1 MKEVVVVA
9 AVRTPVGRGHPEKGV
24 FRDVHPNTL
33 LGATY
38 LEALGRAGIDA
49 STVDAVVVGCAQQFG
64 EQMSNPGR
72 HAWLQAGLPYET
84 PATTVDCRCGSG
96 QQAVSIAAAQIASG
110 MHDVVV
116 AGGVEHMGHIPIGV
130 GWRYVDELGTPWP
143 EELLERYP
151 FISQGLAAELIVERW
166 GLTRGELDELALR
179 SHERA
184 AHATDSGYFDREIV
198 PIPTPDG
205 VVSQDQGIRRDT
217 TLEQLASLEPAFKPD
232 GVVTAASSSQISDG
246 AAALVLMSRERA
258 DELGV
263 TARARILDSTILGVD
278 PILMLTGPIDVTEK
292 LLQRN
297 GLTID
302 DIDLFEVNEAFAP
315 VVAAW
320 AKEVGAD
327 LERTNVNGGA
337 IALGH
342 PLGSTGTR
350 LITTLIHE
358 LEQRQ
363 AKLGLV
369 AMCCG
374 GGLGTGTLLE
384 RL

>member
-1 MKEVVVVA
+1 MRGREVVVVE

-24 FRDVHPNTL
+24 YRDVHPNVL
-33 LGATY
+33 LGATFVES
-38 LEALGRAGIDA
+38 LARSGIQGTD
-49 STVDAVVVGCAQQFG
+49 VDAVVVGCAQQFG

-84 PATTVDCRCGSG
+84 PSTTVDCRCGSG
-96 QQAVSIAAAQIASG
+96 QQAVTIAAAQIASG

-130 GWRYVDELGTPWP
+130 GWRHVDELGTPWP
-143 EELLERYP
+143 EELLARYP
-151 FISQGLAAELIVERW
+151 FISQGLAAELVAERW
-166 GLTRGELDELALR
+166 GLTRGELDQLAFR

-184 AHATDSGYFDREIV
+184 AHATDAGYFEREIL

-205 VVSQDQGIRRDT
+205 LVSEDQGIRRDT
-217 TLEQLASLEPAFKPD
+217 TLERLAALEPAFKAD

-246 AAALVLMSRERA
+246 AAALVLMSREHA

-263 TARARILDSTILGVD
+263 KPRARIVDATIVGVD
-278 PILMLTGPIDVTEK
+278 PIMMLTGPIDVTRQ
-292 LLQRN
+292 LLERN
-297 GLTID
+297 DLEIG

-320 AKEVGAD
+320 SKEVGAD

-342 PLGSTGTR
+342 PLGSTGAR
-350 LITTLIHE
+350 LLTTLLHE
-358 LEQRQ
+358 LERREEER
-363 AKLGLV
+363 GLV

-374 GGLGTGTLLE
+374 GGLGTGTLI
-384 RL
+384 